1 MKKLFIVLI
10 GLIFVFSV
18 TGLSIAQEKAK
29 PGKAPEAAKPEAAK
43 PEAPKPEAAK
53 PEPAKKEVAKKEA
66 SAEPVEYRVG
76 GVITNINAREKQ
88 ITIKQHQVKRERTV
102 TLVMSGKTA
111 KDLSNLKVGD
121 SVNVWVKGK
130 RITALQKVS

>member
-1 MKKLFIVLI
+1 MKNLFNVLI
-10 GLIFVFSV
+10 GLIFVFSM

-29 PGKAPEAAKPEAAK
+29 PEKAPEAVKPEAAK
-43 PEAPKPEAAK
+43 Q
-53 PEPAKKEVAKKEA
+53 EVAKKET
-66 SAEPVEYRVG
+66 SAEPMEYRVG
-76 GVITNINAREKQ
+76 GVITNISAAGKQ
-88 ITIKQHQVKRERTV
+88 ITIKQQQVKRERVV
-102 TLVMSGKTA
+102 TLMISGKTA

>member
-29 PGKAPEAAKPEAAK
+29 PGKTPEAPKPEAAKPEAAK
-43 PEAPKPEAAK
+43 PEA
-53 PEPAKKEVAKKEA
+53 AKKEVAKKEA

-76 GVITNINAREKQ
+76 GVITNINAPGKQ

-102 TLVMSGKTA
+102 TLVMSGKTS